1 MDTTGETP
9 ETGQDDPAAISEPTP
24 ARRPDGLPVGRPFV
38 AGAPSANP
46 LGRPR
51 DPFAALI
58 REGTRDGQELVEFAF
73 AVLRDDL
80 DGRIADKAGLCDR
93 LEVDAQI
100 AETEAAK
107 ARDDGDVFRIATCET
122 KARELRTR
130 AKAMRSKLA
139 RKRKVAVPVKTRM
152 AALEY
157 LSNRGWGKPLER
169 VDLTLGNPDGSPM
182 GSKPTDAPGVL
193 ARLTAADMA
202 DLATSMGA
210 VLDRASKREVDVTST
225 TTPTEE

>member
-1 MDTTGETP
+1 MPTGTP
-9 ETGQDDPAAISEPTP
+9 FQTGGPPGP
-24 ARRPDGLPVGRPFV
+24 
-38 AGAPSANP
+38 
-46 LGRPR
+46 GRPR
-51 DPFAALI
+51 DPFAALF
-58 REGTRDGQELVEFAF
+58 REASRDGIEMVEFAF

-130 AKAMRSKLA
+130 AKAMRSRLA
-139 RKRKVAVPVKTRM
+139 RKRKIAVPVKTRLQ
-152 AALEY
+152 AWDY
-157 LSNRGWGKPLER
+157 ICTRGWGKPLER

-202 DLATSMGA
+202 DLASSMGA
-210 VLDRASKREVDVTST
+210 VLDRASKREVDVTP
-225 TTPTEE
+225 TPPAEE